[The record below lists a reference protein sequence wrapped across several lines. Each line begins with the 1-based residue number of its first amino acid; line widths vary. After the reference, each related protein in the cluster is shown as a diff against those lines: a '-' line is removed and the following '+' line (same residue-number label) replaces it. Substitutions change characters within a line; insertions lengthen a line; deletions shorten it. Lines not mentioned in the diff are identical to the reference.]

1 MTYCFNLIAISNGI
15 MHQLVHWR
23 LEQLVELYL
32 ICHSQSTNNRE
43 DNHVDFPALMDL
55 SYKQAYLAGTVLKD
69 VLH

>member
-1 MTYCFNLIAISNGI
+1 

-32 ICHSQSTNNRE
+32 ICQGQSTNNRE

-55 SYKQAYLAGTVLKD
+55 GYKQAYLAGTVLKD